1 MSNAGNIRSRISIFN
16 IVNKGRALLDQVR
29 QLWQEKL
36 ILPNGVGSSCHIT
49 YHNMYLVN
57 NISNINTQ
65 DINGKKMSW
74 CLLVTSG
81 VFCLLSMLITIGV
94 GLSMRGSLPCHNSS
108 SVGDPATSVDN
119 SKGDIVNMHAT
130 TFIFLILR

>member
-1 MSNAGNIRSRISIFN
+1 MSNAGNIRSQMSPSN

-36 ILPNGVGSSCHIT
+36 ILPNGVGSSYHIT
-49 YHNMYLVN
+49 YHNIHQV
-57 NISNINTQ
+57 IPNINTQ

-108 SVGDPATSVDN
+108 FIGDPANSVDN
-119 SKGDIVNMHAT
+119 SKGQIVNMHAA
-130 TFIFLILR
+130 TFNFLNLR

>member
-1 MSNAGNIRSRISIFN
+1 MSNAGNIRSQMSPSN
-16 IVNKGRALLDQVR
+16 IVNKGRALLDQMR

-65 DINGKKMSW
+65 VINGKKMSW
-74 CLLVTSG
+74 CLFVTSG
-81 VFCLLSMLITIGV
+81 VFCLLSMLITIGI

-108 SVGDPATSVDN
+108 SIGDPATSVEN
-119 SKGDIVNMHAT
+119 SEGQIVNMRAT
-130 TFIFLILR
+130 TFNFLILR

>member
-1 MSNAGNIRSRISIFN
+1 MGNAGNIRSRISISN
-16 IVNKGRALLDQVR
+16 LVNKGRALLDQMR
-29 QLWQEKL
+29 HLWQEKL

-49 YHNMYLVN
+49 YP
-57 NISNINTQ
+57 NIHQVIPNINTQ

-81 VFCLLSMLITIGV
+81 VFCLLSMLITIGI

-108 SVGDPATSVDN
+108 SIGDPATSVEN
-119 SKGDIVNMHAT
+119 SEGQIVNMRAT
-130 TFIFLILR
+130 TFNFLILR